1 MNLEEFKAAQK
12 ELEVKSKEYKV
23 LSDYTNNLVFK
34 PQDLPKKFTM
44 QERRLGGK
52 KINYNF
58 VSRVKWKSFDWNIN
72 QIFLVNTHSRLHYL
86 ACHSPTKIQQRYK
99 KVYTLL

>member
-1 MNLEEFKAAQK
+1 M
-12 ELEVKSKEYKV
+12 
-23 LSDYTNNLVFK
+23 TNNLVFK

-99 KVYTLL
+99 KVYTLFMNNHFGSHKASIRYLNNWSCHSWM